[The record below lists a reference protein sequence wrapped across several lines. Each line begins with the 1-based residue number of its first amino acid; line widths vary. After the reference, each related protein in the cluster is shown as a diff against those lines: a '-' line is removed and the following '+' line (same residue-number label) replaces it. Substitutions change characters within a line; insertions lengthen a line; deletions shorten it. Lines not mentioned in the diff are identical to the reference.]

1 LIVFR
6 YDLLS
11 LLQLPKCSAYPGPLS
26 VLVMDNA
33 KIHHGQEILELVDR
47 FGECDLC
54 YFSRLCFYSFFIGV
68 RVEYLPPYSPDLNP
82 IEEAFSKIK
91 HWVRRYQDDYGATQ
105 GDGILYDMLEV
116 LEIITS
122 EDAEEYF
129 IHAGYF

>member
-1 LIVFR
+1 MPKSTTVR
-6 YDLLS
+6 KSSS
-11 LLQLPKCSAYPGPLS
+11 LLIAS
-26 VLVMDNA
+26 VSVTYATFPDCAFTHFL
-33 KIHHGQEILELVDR
+33 L
-47 FGECDLC
+47 
-54 YFSRLCFYSFFIGV
+54 GV